1 MVAAKFP
8 LNQMETFSNIEENS
22 PVRADENPF
31 IRKIP
36 FGENIPA
43 NFGLRATAILIDYI
57 LTLLVF
63 AFFLVLTSICRSLVP
78 SIANLISIVGYIATI
93 SFIVWNRIF
102 LCVKEGQSIGQKL
115 VGIKIINQDGSAPGY
130 RTILL
135 RHLVGYPLSF
145 FCAGLG
151 FLWMIIDPKQRGW
164 HDKLSNTLVVKR

>member
-1 MVAAKFP
+1 
-8 LNQMETFSNIEENS
+8 METFSNIEETS
-22 PVRADENPF
+22 PATGSGNPF

-43 NFGLRATAILIDYI
+43 SIGLRASAILIDYI

-63 AFFLVLTSICRSLVP
+63 GLFILLTLIFRSLFPALINVI
-78 SIANLISIVGYIATI
+78 SMIGNLATVA
-93 SFIVWNRIF
+93 FILWNRIF

-115 VGIKIINQDGSAPGY
+115 VGIKIINTDGSAPGY
-130 RTILL
+130 RTIAL
-135 RHLVGYPLSF
+135 RHLVGYPLSL

-164 HDKLSNTLVVKR
+164 HDKLAGTIIVKS